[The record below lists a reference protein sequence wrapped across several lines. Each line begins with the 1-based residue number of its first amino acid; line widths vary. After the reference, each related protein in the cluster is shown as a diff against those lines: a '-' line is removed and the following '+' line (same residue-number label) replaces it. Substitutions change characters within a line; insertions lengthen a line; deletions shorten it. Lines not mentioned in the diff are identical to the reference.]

1 MDASALRKVVDRLP
15 LAEATLHVWRWV
27 AGKPFLSEVFNRHR
41 GRSFEW
47 IITFP
52 VMVYLIA
59 DALLHYHGSG
69 RRSFEEAQDEGTLEA
84 SITAA
89 FGKLRRL
96 PIPLSMGFLADCTVR
111 LLELFP
117 EDVAVVE
124 LPATLADLEPVILD
138 GKAIKNVAKRLKA
151 LQGVGGGVLGGR
163 ALVALR
169 LRRGVVVA
177 MHAHPDGHANDVR
190 FVPELLPQVRAVVP
204 GTRIFLGD
212 RQFCL
217 LVHLSLY
224 REMGDHFLIRYSKR
238 VSFTRDAQR
247 PVRRGRNHEGQAYEE
262 EWGWLGREGEPH
274 RTYVRRITLLRAKGE
289 PVSVI
294 TDLLDADR
302 YPATDL
308 LVLYGQRWGIER
320 CFQQVT
326 EVFGLQGLI
335 GSSPQ
340 ATVFQFAFCLVLYNI
355 LQLIRA
361 HVADA
366 SDHRVAEVSTEKLF
380 VDVQNQ
386 LIAWNEVIEPG
397 ETIALIEPLPLE
409 ATCRRLRALLS
420 DVWKDTWFKGPPQKR
435 QASQHSGKRC
445 HRSAYRIVQA
455 SNHGNSK
462 PAKVSSG

>member
-1 MDASALRKVVDRLP
+1 MDDTSLREVMGRLP
-15 LAEATLHVWRWV
+15 LAEAVLRVWSWM
-27 AGKPFLSEVFNRHR
+27 ASESFLNSVFGRHR

-59 DALLHYHGSG
+59 DALLHYRGSG
-69 RRSFEEAQDEGTLEA
+69 RRSFEEARDEGTLEA
-84 SITAA
+84 SLTAA

-96 PIPLSMGFLADCTVR
+96 PIALSMGFLTDCTCR

-117 EDVAVVE
+117 EDVPVVE
-124 LPATLADLEPVILD
+124 LPASLANLEPVLLD
-138 GKAIKNVAKRLKA
+138 GKAMKRVAKRLKA
-151 LQGVGGGVLGGR
+151 LQGVSGGVLGGR

-169 LRRGVVVA
+169 LRRGIVVA
-177 MHAHPDGHANDVR
+177 MHAHPDGHVNDVR
-190 FVPELLPQVRAVVP
+190 FVPELLPEVRKVVP
-204 GTRIFLGD
+204 GTRIFVGD

-217 LVHLSLY
+217 LAHLGHYLDAA
-224 REMGDHFLIRYSKR
+224 DHFLIRYSKR
-238 VSFTRDAQR
+238 VSFTRDCQR
-247 PVRRGRNHEGQAYEE
+247 PVQCGRNQEGQAYEE
-262 EWGWLGREGEPH
+262 EWGWLGRAAEPG
-274 RTYVRRITLLRAKGE
+274 RRYVRRITLRRPNDE

-294 TDLLDADR
+294 TDLLNADD

-308 LVLYGQRWGIER
+308 LVLYGHRWGIER

-335 GSSPQ
+335 GSSPR

-361 HVADA
+361 YVADA
-366 SDHRVAEVSTEKLF
+366 SAHKVSEVSTEKLF

-386 LIAWNEVIEPG
+386 LIAWNEVIAPA
-397 ETIALIEPLPLE
+397 ETIRLIEAQSLK

-420 DVWKDTWFKGPPQKR
+420 KVWKDAWRKAPQQKR
-435 QASQHSGKRC
+435 TPSQHSGKRC
-445 HRSAYRIVQA
+445 HMSAHRILQA
-455 SNHGNSK
+455 SRERNSK
-462 PAKVSSG
+462 QTHDSPG